1 MAVLTVAG
9 VRSDPVLS
17 HNFLI
22 SLLDTDTS
30 GGAGAIAKT
39 AVLSLVSEALVGGFT
54 ECTGLEMSLD
64 LEDYEEGGRNGEVLR
79 FPTRVKWSNLILKT
93 GMTSGLALWD
103 WFYGFVQGRGKR
115 RSGLIVLTDDLHQPH
130 NIWWFWRGLPVR
142 YTGPSL
148 NAGQSAV
155 AVESIEIAHEGL
167 YQVPYVAAAATG
179 VQAGIGLGLKHGR

>member
-1 MAVLTVAG
+1 MAILTVAG

-30 GGAGAIAKT
+30 GGAGAVAKT
-39 AVLSLVSEALVGGFT
+39 AVLSLISEALVGGFT
-54 ECTGLEMSLD
+54 ECTGLEMSLE
-64 LEDYEEGGRNGEVLR
+64 LEDYEEGGRNGEVLK
-79 FPTRVKWSNLILKT
+79 FPTRVKWNNLILKT
-93 GMTSGLALWD
+93 GMATGLTLWD

-179 VQAGIGLGLKHGR
+179 VKMGIGLGLTHGR